1 MAKPTSHKAPCERQK
16 NSPAS
21 EIKTVLLTRVEI
33 GELEISQP
41 GQGAAGAHT
50 VCDTASASRDTEHLL
65 PHHEMLHGSNFRRGD
80 CCTTLPLFSC

>member
-33 GELEISQP
+33 GELEVSQP
-41 GQGAAGAHT
+41 GQGAARAHT
-50 VCDTASASRDTEHLL
+50 VCDTASAI
-65 PHHEMLHGSNFRRGD
+65 RGHRAPP
-80 CCTTLPLFSC
+80 TPPRNAPWQ